1 MFNGDVKMKTKL
13 VTAVCALAM
22 LSMGLNNC
30 SASDDDLKVAAD
42 TLVVRPACLV
52 ATAVGATLFVVSLPI
67 AAISR
72 SVKRTAHVL
81 VVRPARAT
89 FTRPLGDM
97 EALEED

>member
-13 VTAVCALAM
+13 ITAVCALGM

-30 SASDDDLKVAAD
+30 SATDDLKMAAD

-67 AAISR
+67 AAMSR